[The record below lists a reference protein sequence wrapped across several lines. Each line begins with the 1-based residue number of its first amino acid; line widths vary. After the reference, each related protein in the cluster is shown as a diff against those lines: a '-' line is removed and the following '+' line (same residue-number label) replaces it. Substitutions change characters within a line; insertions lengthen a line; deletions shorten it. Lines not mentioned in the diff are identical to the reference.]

1 MGALRTAQ
9 WQYDNQL
16 PPAVNESAAEEA
28 EARWIDDGV
37 AELMARRDYLFQF
50 RGKQVGVTY
59 ERFAQAV
66 DEHAMSELA
75 SSGISESV
83 FGRLILD
90 TMIGTQGD
98 AKSAAVEILAVPDPA
113 TLFEQLARDL
123 LEPHAK
129 DGVQAQ
135 AELER

>member
-1 MGALRTAQ
+1 MGALRAAQ
-9 WQYDNQL
+9 WQYDNAE
-16 PPAVNESAAEEA
+16 PAPDDGQDEA
-28 EARWIDDGV
+28 IRIWIDDGV

-50 RGKQVGVTY
+50 RGKQIGVTY

-75 SSGISESV
+75 RSGISESV
-83 FGRLILD
+83 LGRLILD

-123 LEPHAK
+123 LESHAK
-129 DGVQAQ
+129 DGVQA
-135 AELER
+135 EREADEP